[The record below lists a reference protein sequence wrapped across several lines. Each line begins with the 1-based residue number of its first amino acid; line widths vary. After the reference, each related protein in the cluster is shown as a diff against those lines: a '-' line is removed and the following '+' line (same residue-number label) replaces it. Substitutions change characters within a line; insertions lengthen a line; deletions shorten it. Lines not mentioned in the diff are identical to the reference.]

1 MNRIASFCVDH
12 TKLEKGLY
20 VSRIDGDVKTY
31 DIRMRRPNTPPYLEN
46 AALHTLEHLFA
57 TFARNS
63 EWKDHVIYFG
73 PMGCRTGC
81 YFLLKDM
88 EEAFGKA
95 HPEYKVT
102 WKNSVVA
109 EGDAAKTVKTD
120 PTAAADVYMFANDQL
135 GDLLDQNA
143 IAPVN
148 DVVAQQVKEQNSQTM
163 VDSVTGTDGKIYGVP
178 YTSNT
183 YFMYYNKDKFS
194 ADDVKSLDTML
205 EKGKVAYPLSN
216 SWYIPAFYLGAGMTM
231 FGPKGTDAK
240 AGIDFGPNADAVS
253 EALVKLVANP
263 NFTNDDGTLGLAGLK
278 NGTLDAYFSG
288 SWDAANVQK
297 ALGDKYGAAT
307 VPTFKAGDKDYQMK
321 ALAGSK
327 AIGMN
332 PNTKAPEVASA
343 FAAFLGSTEAQKKH
357 WEMRQIIP
365 SDKTLTNLEGMSTS
379 PYVQAQLDTIAKTS
393 VAQPTISAMSAWW
406 TPAETFG
413 KALVKR
419 WLERIIVWEDHFTVE
434 LKSGLNMD
442 IEG

>member
-1 MNRIASFCVDH
+1 MKI
-12 TKLEKGLY
+12 
-20 VSRIDGDVKTY
+20 
-31 DIRMRRPNTPPYLEN
+31 
-46 AALHTLEHLFA
+46 
-57 TFARNS
+57 
-63 EWKDHVIYFG
+63 EWKKVVGLGAAVAMLVPMAACGGSNSGSSESTPTETQSVNLTVWG
-73 PMGCRTGC
+73 PSEDAEW
-81 YFLLKDM
+81 LKDM
-88 EEAFGKA
+88 EAAFEKA

-120 PTAAADVYMFANDQL
+120 PSAAADVYMFANDQL

-148 DVVAQQVKEQNSQTM
+148 DEVAKQVKEQNSQTM

-183 YFMYYNKDKFS
+183 YFMYYNKSKFS

-231 FGPKGTDAK
+231 FGDKGTDAK
-240 AGIDFGPNADAVS
+240 AGIDFGDNADAVS

-278 NGTLDAYFSG
+278 SGAVDAYFSG
-288 SWDAANVQK
+288 SWDAENVKK
-297 ALGDKYGAAT
+297 ALGDNYGAAT

-327 AIGMN
+327 AVGFN
-332 PNTKAPEVASA
+332 PNSKAPEAASA
-343 FAAFLGSTEAQKKH
+343 FAAYLGSTEAQKKH

-365 SDKTLTNLEGMSTS
+365 SDKSLTDLDGMKTS
-379 PYVQAQLDTIAKTS
+379 PYVQAQLETIAKTS
-393 VAQPTISAMSAWW
+393 VAQPTISAMAAWW

-413 KALVKR
+413 KALVSKQ
-419 WLERIIVWEDHFTVE
+419 V
-434 LKSGLNMD
+434 N
-442 IEG
+442 EGNVKQKTADFIASVKKDVANKQ